1 MAPAP
6 LLSHSGHDCFY
17 LQFSKIQE
25 KAGVKRKGEKAK
37 WLKGG
42 DEFGGMELKC

>member
-1 MAPAP
+1 VAAAP
-6 LLSHSGHDCFY
+6 LLSHPGHDCFY
-17 LQFSKIQE
+17 LQFSTIQK

-37 WLKGG
+37 WSKGG